1 MVRPFCSI
9 ERSDECETAVSL
21 LGLIIHMICS
31 MRWADA
37 LYGHE
42 GRGFSIAGDV
52 HGWLPIAPI
61 HVIPVET
68 CEAIAAM
75 SFAIGRGAPPT
86 DNRDI
91 DVFRLAIAAGWV
103 IGIPLWFLVEYAFL
117 ISEPD
122 NPLRAFEVFPRGS
135 Q

>member
-1 MVRPFCSI
+1 MREIRGNQASVVRPFCSI

-61 HVIPVET
+61 HVIPVEK

-75 SFAIGRGAPPT
+75 SFAT
-86 DNRDI
+86 
-91 DVFRLAIAAGWV
+91 RLRPETGIRAARTTHRHPRRRYC
-103 IGIPLWFLVEYAFL
+103 PLQTILPIRRCHL
-117 ISEPD
+117 SERH
-122 NPLRAFEVFPRGS
+122 L
-135 Q
+135 